1 MNITGVYP
9 RKMKITSIDESAL
22 DHVFVDKLK
31 SLQSAKERAIEVE
44 DYDRAKKIKEVMD
57 KIKVTGSKI

>member
-1 MNITGVYP
+1 MNTTGVYP